1 MRSKRLHSVLAN
13 SRLRVAARFTQ
24 IQQQQAIVEKKLS
37 QAHDLLAEDGT
48 PPQLKLLM
56 GAHVKNS
63 LGRARQLKLQA
74 QNTQAAILKAA
85 QLEAGAKRRH
95 QRQVAAE
102 IRDESKKQL
111 TEIID
116 THIGKPPTSQY

>member
-13 SRLRVAARFTQ
+13 SRMQIAARFTQ

-48 PPQLKLLM
+48 PPQLKMLM

-63 LGRARQLKLQA
+63 LGRARQLKVQA
-74 QNTQAAILKAA
+74 QNNQAAILKAA

-95 QRQVAAE
+95 QRHVAAE
-102 IRDESKKQL
+102 IKDESKKQL
-111 TEIID
+111 AEIID
-116 THIGKPPTSQY
+116 THVGKPPTSQY